1 MAGPAF
7 SFDDIMAPLGVERF
21 LAEYEGK
28 KPLHLKGSPDKFA
41 QVMTFAKLADI
52 LSQATIWSQNS
63 LQLVLDKKPI
73 PAASYCA
80 TAAGRDGGQVMR
92 PDPDK
97 VQEYLKRG
105 ATLIAND
112 IDHLNRGMTAFAHA
126 MEQALGG
133 MVQGNLYLSSRRR
146 QGFAAHFDT
155 HDVYAVHV
163 EGTKTWHVYE
173 GRAVDP
179 IAHAMF
185 KSYGQEHHDKAK
197 GELLM
202 DVHMEPGDL
211 LYLPRGQYHDAIA
224 DEGGAVHIAFGITYP
239 IGLDIVT
246 MLFERMMY
254 EPLFRANLPR
264 LDNAGDRALTERLR
278 VLADGISSVLA
289 DPNTVEQIKVM
300 QRGYHYPR
308 HAYELPGLLGETA
321 DERYRVRA
329 AGIRLVQQ
337 GGRFGLVR
345 EGSRAATEVPADVSA
360 MVGWVLERQ
369 QFSRQELTRAFPE
382 RGPAQLDSLLRDLGA
397 MRLTEPIA

>member
-41 QVMTFAKLADI
+41 EVMTFAKLADI
-52 LSQATIWSQNS
+52 LSQATIWSQSS

-97 VQEYLKRG
+97 VQEYLRRG

-254 EPLFRANLPR
+254 EPIFRANLPR
-264 LDNAGDRALTERLR
+264 LDGAGDRALTKRLR
-278 VLADGISSVLA
+278 VLADGIADALA
-289 DPNTVEQIKVM
+289 DPKTVEQIKVM
-300 QRGYHYPR
+300 QRGFHYPR

-329 AGIRLVQQ
+329 SGLRLVQQ

-369 QFSRQELTRAFPE
+369 QFSREELTRAFPE

-397 MRLTEPIA
+397 MRLTEPIV